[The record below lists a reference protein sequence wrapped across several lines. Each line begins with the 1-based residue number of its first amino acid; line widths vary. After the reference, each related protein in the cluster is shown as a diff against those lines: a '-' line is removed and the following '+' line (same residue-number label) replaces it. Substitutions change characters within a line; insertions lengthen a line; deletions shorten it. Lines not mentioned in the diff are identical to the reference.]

1 MKILFIITNLA
12 SGGAERVCAT
22 LANELSKEHEVEILY
37 FKDEVF
43 YELHSS
49 VKLSLYKPKGRG
61 IARIIDK
68 MLKIRSKCD
77 ESDFTLSFMLSTNIL
92 SIMSNLFSGNKI
104 IISEHSQH
112 KFASLKWRVL
122 RRIFYPFAHALGVLS
137 KQDFEFYN
145 FVKNRALIYN
155 PTDCKPCFEA
165 KKENL
170 IIFVGRLERVKG
182 CDIFLN
188 ALALLDLRDFEV
200 RILGDGSLKQDLK
213 QIAKNL
219 GLNVNF
225 LGNVKN
231 VDEHYKSAKIIVSSS
246 ISEGLPMVLIES
258 LFFDC
263 IRVAT
268 PTTGATEL
276 INDEIDGFLSSD
288 FRAENLALAIKKAM
302 SASDEILTN
311 ARTKCENFK
320 AQNIAKKWLELAK

>member
-37 FKDEVF
+37 FKNEIF
-43 YELHSS
+43 YELDSS
-49 VKLSLYKPKGRG
+49 VKLSLYKPKGKG
-61 IARIIDK
+61 LARIINK

-92 SIMSNLFSGNKI
+92 SIMANLFSGNKI

-112 KFASLKWRVL
+112 DFASLKWRVL
-122 RRIFYPFAHALGVLS
+122 RRIFYPFSYALGVLS
-137 KQDFEFYN
+137 KKDFEFYN
-145 FVKNRALIYN
+145 FVKNKALIHN
-155 PTDCKPCFEA
+155 PSNYEPCFDT

-170 IIFVGRLERVKG
+170 ILFIGRLEIVKG

-188 ALALLDLRDFEV
+188 ALVLLDLTGFEV
-200 RILGDGSLKQDLK
+200 RILGDGSLRQDLK
-213 QIAKNL
+213 QRAQEL

-225 LGNVKN
+225 MGNVKN
-231 VDEHYKSAKIIVSSS
+231 VEEHYKLAKIIVSSS
-246 ISEGLPMVLIES
+246 RSEGLGMVLIES

-268 PTTGATEL
+268 PTLGANEL
-276 INDEIDGFLSSD
+276 IKDEIDGFLSKD
-288 FRAENLALAIKKAM
+288 FSAENLACAIKKAM
-302 SASDEILTN
+302 SANDEILAN
-311 ARTKCENFK
+311 ARAKRDNFK
-320 AQNIAKKWLELAK
+320 AANIAKQWLELAK